1 MAEFVS
7 EYGLLILTALW
18 ETLLMVF
25 LSTLFGYLLGIPL
38 GVIAYVT
45 DHGSISENL
54 VVNTIVGWIIN
65 IIRSVPFIILILFLI
80 PYTRLIMGTA
90 SGTRGVIFPLVVGSA
105 PFIARM
111 VESSFNELDAGV
123 IESARA
129 MGATNFQIIW
139 KVLLPESFP
148 SLLRGMAIASIT
160 IIGYIAMAG
169 MVGGGGLGAVAI
181 NYGYYRYERPV
192 MNVTVVLIILLVQLI
207 QLAFNLIVRK
217 VDKNR

>member
-45 DHGSISENL
+45 DHGSISENP

>member
-80 PYTRLIMGTA
+80 P
-90 SGTRGVIFPLVVGSA
+90 
-105 PFIARM
+105 
-111 VESSFNELDAGV
+111 
-123 IESARA
+123 
-129 MGATNFQIIW
+129 
-139 KVLLPESFP
+139 
-148 SLLRGMAIASIT
+148 
-160 IIGYIAMAG
+160 
-169 MVGGGGLGAVAI
+169 
-181 NYGYYRYERPV
+181 
-192 MNVTVVLIILLVQLI
+192 
-207 QLAFNLIVRK
+207 
-217 VDKNR
+217 